1 MIARSLRLRLLI
13 GGAVAVAVALVLAW
27 FAMTLIFARQ
37 MESRA
42 GEELTAQAVPLLAG
56 LGIAPNGSPDVT
68 DEPSDPRFRLPTGGL
83 YWQVTTARGQLRSAS
98 LWDSGLPAGPSPS
111 AREWTMREAAGPFGE
126 QLLILARRVQLD
138 PSGPP
143 VTVQLAYDLGQLAP
157 ARAEFGREMGL
168 FLVLLWL
175 GLTGAAWLQVSLG
188 LRPLRNV
195 EEEMR
200 RLRRDPS
207 ARLARTYPRE
217 LDPLTQAIDALADA
231 READL
236 ARARRR
242 AADLAH
248 GLKTPLAALAA
259 QSSRARETGATE
271 TAERLDAAIA
281 AVRAAVDGELART
294 RIGLVTN
301 ERRETPALAL
311 LERLIGVIEQT
322 EAGERIAFAL
332 DVPDDATLPLAGDDA
347 AELFGPLLENAAR
360 HARRC
365 VAVAAVTDGGG
376 LTVTIG
382 DDGPGIDLARHGAA
396 VLRGERL
403 DSAGDGHGLGLAI
416 ARELAEATGGKLDLA
431 AARLGGLEVRVAW
444 PPIDA

>member
-1 MIARSLRLRLLI
+1 MIARSLRLRLLT

-56 LGIAPNGSPDVT
+56 LTLTPDGAPEVSE
-68 DEPSDPRFRLPTGGL
+68 EPSDPRFRLPTGGL
-83 YWQVTTARGQLRSAS
+83 YWQVETSRGAVRSAS
-98 LWDSGLPAGPSPS
+98 LWDSGMPAGPAPS
-111 AREWTMREAAGPFGE
+111 AREWTIRKAAGPFGE
-126 QLLILARRVQLD
+126 QLLILARRVQPD
-138 PSGPP
+138 HSGAA
-143 VTVQLAYDLGQLAP
+143 VTVQLAYDLEQLAP
-157 ARAEFGREMGL
+157 AQAEFGREMGL
-168 FLVLLWL
+168 FLALLWL
-175 GLTGAAWLQVSLG
+175 ALTAAAWLQVSLG
-188 LRPLRNV
+188 LRPLRNI

-207 ARLARTYPRE
+207 ARLAGAYPRE

-259 QSSRARETGATE
+259 QSARSRDTGAAE
-271 TAERLDAAIA
+271 TAGRLDAAIA

-301 ERRETPALAL
+301 ERRETPALEL

-322 EAGERIAFAL
+322 EAGERIAFAI
-332 DVPDDATLPLAGDDA
+332 DVPGESMLPLAGDDA

-360 HARRC
+360 HARRR
-365 VAVAAVTDGGG
+365 VAVAAVVDGEG

-382 DDGPGIDLARHGAA
+382 DDGPGIDFARHGEA

-416 ARELAEATGGKLDLA
+416 ARELAEATGGKLELTA
-431 AARLGGLEVRVAW
+431 AHLGGLEVRVSW
-444 PPIDA
+444 PLIDA